1 MYSKIRKWSLS
12 SGSER
17 RLNILAENFSPVGP
31 ESGFRQN
38 KKWKVSFALKAPD
51 GALPFLGWCCQVW
64 AQRQVGSR
72 QVTSADYCALNV
84 CSIKKWDSAKKK
96 TKKTQKKCKV
106 VSESGLWSQRRDVCC
121 DEEETRAA
129 TTTRAQRPRHVFLL
143 RRLIISFNISR
154 GNKRRIYFISSGCNW
169 MDTREMYLFSKTTDL
184 NRQNNEVKC

>member
-96 TKKTQKKCKV
+96 TKKTQKKTQGSQWEWALV
-106 VSESGLWSQRRDVCC
+106 TEEGRLLWWRGDESSNNNKSSTPTPC
-121 DEEETRAA
+121 
-129 TTTRAQRPRHVFLL
+129 VFTQTANY
-143 RRLIISFNISR
+143 IF
-154 GNKRRIYFISSGCNW
+154 
-169 MDTREMYLFSKTTDL
+169 
-184 NRQNNEVKC
+184 